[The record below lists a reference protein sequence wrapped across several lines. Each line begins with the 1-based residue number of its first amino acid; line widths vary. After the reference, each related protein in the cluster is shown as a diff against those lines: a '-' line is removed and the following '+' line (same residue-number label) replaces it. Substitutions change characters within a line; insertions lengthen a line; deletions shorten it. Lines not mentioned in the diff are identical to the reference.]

1 LGFGRVVWTGMVGMI
16 FLWLTSWISFQFLD
30 LTGSVTGGLVENL
43 NLALASLDTLL
54 PDAPALLINILEFLA
69 GALLGLVFV
78 LIFPIHWCLMY
89 RPDDVFLLISLIL
102 PWILACSMICGI
114 NAKTPGKGIRTCLA
128 IGIGYLI
135 IALVLYFILP
145 MIPFIGPIIGG
156 LIDGAVSGLTD
167 LPYVLAVSTAILEGC
182 LVGAVFGGFI
192 GALKYKPT
200 GESVKQKTKK
210 SKTKVED
217 DGEPTLDGAHCTNCG
232 AKLMPDND
240 FCTNC
245 GMKL

>member
-1 LGFGRVVWTGMVGMI
+1 MI

-30 LTGSVTGGLVENL
+30 LTSSVTGGLIENL

-54 PDAPALLINILEFLA
+54 PGAPALLINILEFLA
-69 GALLGLVFV
+69 GAMLGLVLV

-89 RPDDVFLLISLIL
+89 RPDDVLLLISIVL
-102 PWILACSMICGI
+102 PWILACSMITGI

-135 IALVLYFILP
+135 IALVIYFILP
-145 MIPFIGPIIGG
+145 MIPVIGPLIGG
-156 LIDGAVSGLTD
+156 LIDGAVTGLTD
-167 LPYVLAVSTAILEGC
+167 LPYVLAVTTAILEGC

-200 GESVKQKTKK
+200 GEGGKEK
-210 SKTKVED
+210 SKKVKSKVED
-217 DGEPTLDGAHCTNCG
+217 DQEPTLDDAHCTNCG
-232 AKLMPDND
+232 AKLVAGND

>member
-1 LGFGRVVWTGMVGMI
+1 MI
-16 FLWLTSWISFQFLD
+16 FLALTSWISFQFLD
-30 LTGSVTGGLVENL
+30 LTSSVTGGLIENL
-43 NLALASLDTLL
+43 NLALASLGSILPGPLGAILGILGGLL
-54 PDAPALLINILEFLA
+54 M
-69 GALLGLVFV
+69 GLVMV

-89 RPDDVFLLISLIL
+89 RPDDVMLLISVTL
-102 PWILACSMICGI
+102 PWILACSMITGI

-135 IALVLYFILP
+135 IALLIYFILP
-145 MIPFIGPIIGG
+145 VIPVIGPLLGG
-156 LIDGAVSGLTD
+156 LIDGAVTGLTD
-167 LPYVLAVSTAILEGC
+167 LPYVLAVTTAILEGC

-200 GESVKQKTKK
+200 GEGGKKKPKKVK
-210 SKTKVED
+210 SKVEED
-217 DGEPTLDGAHCTNCG
+217 DEPTLDDAHCMNCG
-232 AKLMPDND
+232 AKLVAGND